1 MRLCSQAGIQ
11 GADYPYSSQGW
22 DVVKS
27 LLRTLLGLGDSAE
40 GRGMRNPAA
49 FLAPFLIFGI
59 SAQAAPN
66 LSGEWKLNVAKSNY
80 GAFPA
85 PQSMLRKVSYAEGKL
100 SMHTVQKG
108 AQGEVTSDLAYTTDG
123 KASVNKMQS
132 GESKGTAQWI
142 GDKLMIESERV
153 VQGATLKQK
162 EIWSLAAD
170 GKTLTVDAHVT
181 LPNGEFDVKQVFER
195 Q

>member
-1 MRLCSQAGIQ
+1 
-11 GADYPYSSQGW
+11 
-22 DVVKS
+22 
-27 LLRTLLGLGDSAE
+27 
-40 GRGMRNPAA
+40 MRNPAVS
-49 FLAPFLIFGI
+49 LAALLIFGI
-59 SAQAAPN
+59 SVQAAPN
-66 LSGEWKLNVAKSNY
+66 LSGEWKLNLAKSNY

-85 PQSMLRKVSYAEGKL
+85 PQSMLRKVVYAAPKL
-100 SMHTVQKG
+100 AMHTVQKG

-123 KASVNKMQS
+123 QPSVNKVQS

-162 EIWSLAAD
+162 EIWSLAGD

-181 LPNGEFDVKQVFER
+181 LPNGEFDVKQLFER

>member
-1 MRLCSQAGIQ
+1 
-11 GADYPYSSQGW
+11 
-22 DVVKS
+22 
-27 LLRTLLGLGDSAE
+27 
-40 GRGMRNPAA
+40 MRNPTALLA
-49 FLAPFLIFGI
+49 VFLVFGI
-59 SAQAAPN
+59 SVQAAPN
-66 LSGEWKLNVAKSNY
+66 PSGEWKLNPAKSNY

-85 PQSMLRKVSYAEGKL
+85 PQSMLRKVTYAEPKL

-123 KASVNKMQS
+123 KPSVNKMQS
-132 GESKGTAQWI
+132 GESTGTAQWI

-162 EIWSLAAD
+162 EIWSLSAD